1 MDSTRKWINNPI
13 KSSAS
18 RPTQM
23 APMNPMQDNE
33 GEVLKR
39 TICGTKNFFTEALK
53 IKMGK
58 DK

>member
-1 MDSTRKWINNPI
+1 
-13 KSSAS
+13 
-18 RPTQM
+18 M